1 MIKKQDNEIET
12 IIITRKLNII
22 PIKSENNTCIKKVY
36 KFHIDKINKKI
47 EALVE
52 CESKEKDKKKKE
64 KITDL
69 INDEKNKLE
78 YFLNGEE
85 LTRPMVND
93 YTYTLVRDAMES
105 EARRKNYILSYAFAK
120 MTEARVDLMDIKERN
135 KFIGQLLN
143 PAYRAKGSKKG
154 SIFDETEIDNI
165 LGGYGTGFSQELT
178 SKIKDCV
185 KDGLLDG
192 KVSLP
197 SYKLDSPFT
206 IVKDHMGFTHGYD
219 SYEELCEHINDKN
232 CELYFNYGRHHEPT
246 IAKFRINVGHKGNR
260 EELLTTL
267 RRLYSGEYQHCGSSI
282 QFDKT
287 GRKIILNLSMKI
299 PKIHMELDE
308 NTVVGVDLGIA
319 IPAMCALNNNMYK
332 REAIGSA
339 EDFLRIRTKIQKQRR
354 HVQTSIKNAKGGH
367 GRKKKLKALTRYRQY
382 EKHFVETYNHMVSS
396 RVVKFALSNR
406 AKYINIENLTGYDTS
421 KFILRNWSFYQLQQY
436 ITYKAAKYGIEVRK
450 VNPCYTSQVCS
461 VCGNWEEGQRVT
473 QSKFECGNKDCKSH
487 DFKHGF
493 NADFNAARNIAKS
506 TLFMKDGQ
514 VTEKSKAEARKYYS
528 IPENI
533 EENKED

>member
-12 IIITRKLNII
+12 ITITRKLNII

-64 KITDL
+64 KITHL

-78 YFLNGEE
+78 YFVNGEE
-85 LTRPMVND
+85 LTRSMIND
-93 YTYTLVRDAMES
+93 YTYTLIRDAMES

-120 MTEARVDLMDIKERN
+120 MTETRVDLMDIKERN
-135 KFIGQLLN
+135 KFISQLLN
-143 PAYRAKGSKKG
+143 PAYRVKGSKKG

-165 LGGYGTGFSQELT
+165 LGGYGSSFSQELT

-206 IVKDHMGFTHGYD
+206 IAKDHMGFTHRYD

-232 CELYFNYGRHHEPT
+232 CELYFNYGKHHEPT

-267 RRLYSGEYQHCGSSI
+267 RRLYSGEYQYCGSSI

-339 EDFLRIRTKIQKQRR
+339 EDFLRIRTKIQNQRR
-354 HVQTSIKNAKGGH
+354 HVQISMKNAKGGH

-396 RVVKFALSNR
+396 RVVKFALNNR

-461 VCGNWEEGQRVT
+461 VCGHWEEGQRVT
-473 QSKFECGNKDCKSH
+473 QSKFECGNKDCKSY

-533 EENKED
+533 KENKED